1 MKRTALIVLA
11 APVAASLDAAR
22 PDSARPQGGDNPA
35 IAINRTDRASI
46 FRFAFKIRRT
56 MSDVV
61 DETNAAVAFAS
72 CEECQT
78 VALAVQVI
86 LIFSD
91 PDVVTP
97 TNLALALNYQCTACE
112 TLAAAYQF
120 VFTTGGP
127 VHFTAEGNRR
137 IAELRRALRELLKS
151 DLPIAEL
158 QPQIDALMDE
168 FREILRTELVA
179 AGKAGEAPRGGGGGT
194 ETTPT
199 ETEPPTTEPAT
210 TTQPAETTE
219 TAPTETTTT
228 ETTTEATTTTE
239 TTPAETTETTTA
251 P

>member
-11 APVAASLDAAR
+11 ALVAASLAAAR
-22 PDSARPQGGDNPA
+22 PDAARAQGGDNAA
-35 IAINRTDRASI
+35 IAINTKDGASI

-179 AGKAGEAPRGGGGGT
+179 AGKAGEAPRGGGGGS

-210 TTQPAETTE
+210 TTEPAETTE

-228 ETTTEATTTTE
+228 ETATEATTTTE